1 MKRIVLPLLMLVSC
15 SSFLSGQNNDEQ
27 TVRKAFDAI
36 VAIFSSHNAEAAA
49 PLLTDNFRLDGYGPA
64 MNKEQRLASI
74 KSGQFTY
81 GPFKDEN
88 VKIVLSGNTAT
99 VRVNTPI
106 KYNAN
111 GQDHSVPFGVLT
123 FTKEKEQ
130 WQLSGECYAG
140 DKCYR

>member
-1 MKRIVLPLLMLVSC
+1 MLVNC
-15 SSFLSGQNNDEQ
+15 SSSLFSQNNDEQ
-27 TVRKAFDAI
+27 AVRKAFDTI
-36 VAIFSSHNAEAAA
+36 LAIFSNNNAEGAA

-81 GPFKDEN
+81 APFEDKD

-99 VRVNTPI
+99 VRVNTPV

-111 GQDHSVPFGVLT
+111 GQDYSVPFGILT

>member
-27 TVRKAFDAI
+27 AVRKAFDTI
-36 VAIFSSHNAEAAA
+36 LAIFSSHNAEAAA

-99 VRVNTPI
+99 VRVNTPV

-111 GQDHSVPFGVLT
+111 GQDHSCTIWYFNFHKGKGAMATL
-123 FTKEKEQ
+123 
-130 WQLSGECYAG
+130 
-140 DKCYR
+140 R

>member
-1 MKRIVLPLLMLVSC
+1 MKHIVLSLVMLVNC
-15 SSFLSGQNNDEQ
+15 SSSLFSQNNDEQ
-27 TVRKAFDAI
+27 AVRKAFDTI
-36 VAIFSSHNAEAAA
+36 LAIFSNNNAEAAA

-64 MNKEQRLASI
+64 MNKKQRLASI

-99 VRVNTPI
+99 VRVNTPV

-111 GQDHSVPFGVLT
+111 GQDYSVPFGILT

-130 WQLSGECYAG
+130 WQLSGECYLG
-140 DKCYR
+140 DNCYR

>member
-1 MKRIVLPLLMLVSC
+1 MKLIVLSLVVLVNC
-15 SSFLSGQNNDEQ
+15 SSSLFNQNNDEQ
-27 TVRKAFDAI
+27 AVRKAFDTI
-36 VAIFSSHNAEAAA
+36 LAIFSNSNAEAAT

-111 GQDHSVPFGVLT
+111 GHDYSVPFGILT

-130 WQLSGECYAG
+130 WQLSGECYLG
-140 DKCYR
+140 DSCYR